1 MPKFKFN
8 WVNNTLAY
16 QKLVEDLLWYEIPEE
31 NQFEGQFGSTGFKLD
46 HGWISFTTYESKI
59 RAFYKQIETPTWFTY
74 YRKDLPKECP
84 VIFEFT
90 EDDEVEKTN
99 GKWTKRGGDHA

>member
-1 MPKFKFN
+1 MLKFKFN
-8 WVNNTLAY
+8 YLHNTLAIH
-16 QKLVEDLLWYEIPEE
+16 QDGNIWHELAEDR
-31 NQFEGQFGSTGFKLD
+31 QFEGNFGGIGFKLD
-46 HGWISFTTYESKI
+46 NGWISFTTYENKI

-90 EDDEVEKTN
+90 EDDEVEKVN
-99 GKWTKRGGDHA
+99 GKWTKRGGNHA